1 MEASEQKETVAL
13 LQTSQEKASGV
24 NKKNFFREK
33 LHYIAGIAAALL
45 LLVFYLA
52 ILTFVNS
59 FDHAISEL
67 ARMWY
72 FIVPLSIGFGMQV
85 GLYFYIKK
93 FIAERAATASVAWAG
108 GLSGASMV
116 ACCAHHLTDFLPI
129 LGLSA
134 AAIFLD
140 KYQLTFIL
148 IALFSNFIGVVYML
162 SVMKKHSLFSTE
174 NEFLVRIF
182 SMDFDNALKLSFT
195 LGLALVVLSAL
206 FALNG
211 FM

>member
-1 MEASEQKETVAL
+1 MIDLIQFI
-13 LQTSQEKASGV
+13 
-24 NKKNFFREK
+24 KKKF
-33 LHYIAGIAAALL
+33 HYFAGAVAALL
-45 LLVFYLA
+45 LLAFYLT
-52 ILTFVNS
+52 ILTLVNS
-59 FDHAISEL
+59 FDHALSEL
-67 ARMWY
+67 QRMWY
-72 FIVPLSIGFGMQV
+72 FIVPLSLGFGTQV

-93 FIAERAATASVAWAG
+93 FIAERAAAASVAGAG

-134 AAIFLD
+134 FAIFLD
-140 KYQLTFIL
+140 KYQFTFIL
-148 IALFSNFIGVVYML
+148 IALFSNFLGVVYML
-162 SVMKKHSLFSTE
+162 SVMKKHTLFSAE
-174 NEFLVRIF
+174 NELLVKIF
-182 SMDFDNALKLSFT
+182 SLDFDKALKLSLT

>member
-1 MEASEQKETVAL
+1 MIDMTEFIKKKFHYFA
-13 LQTSQEKASGV
+13 GV
-24 NKKNFFREK
+24 
-33 LHYIAGIAAALL
+33 AAAIL

-52 ILTFVNS
+52 ILTLVNS
-59 FDHAISEL
+59 FGHALSEL

-72 FIVPLSIGFGMQV
+72 FIIPLSIGFGTQV
-85 GLYFYIKK
+85 GLYFYIKN
-93 FIAERAATASVAWAG
+93 FIAERAATASVAGAG

-134 AAIFLD
+134 FAIFLD
-140 KYQLTFIL
+140 KYQFTFIL

-162 SVMKKHSLFSTE
+162 SVMKKHSLFNTE
-174 NEFLVRIF
+174 DEFLVKLF
-182 SMDFDNALKLSFT
+182 SIDFDKALKLSFT
-195 LGLALVVLSAL
+195 FGLALVVLSAL

>member
-1 MEASEQKETVAL
+1 MTETKTGIFGAI
-13 LQTSQEKASGV
+13 
-24 NKKNFFREK
+24 KKK
-33 LHYIAGIAAALL
+33 QHYIFGTIAAAALIA
-45 LLVFYLA
+45 FYLT
-52 ILTFVNS
+52 ILTLVNS
-59 FDHAISEL
+59 FEHAISEL

-72 FIVPLSIGFGMQV
+72 FILPLSSGFGTQV
-85 GLYFYIKK
+85 GLYFYIKN
-93 FIAERAATASVAWAG
+93 FIAEKTAAASVAGAG

-134 AAIFLD
+134 FAIFLD

-148 IALFSNFIGVVYML
+148 IALFSNFLGVVYML

-174 NEFLVRIF
+174 NEFLVKIF
-182 SMDFDNALKLSFT
+182 SIDFDKALKLSFT

-206 FALNG
+206 FAINNK
-211 FM
+211 M

>member
-1 MEASEQKETVAL
+1 
-13 LQTSQEKASGV
+13 
-24 NKKNFFREK
+24 
-33 LHYIAGIAAALL
+33 
-45 LLVFYLA
+45 
-52 ILTFVNS
+52 
-59 FDHAISEL
+59 
-67 ARMWY
+67 MWY
-72 FIVPLSIGFGMQV
+72 FIVPLSIGFGTQV

-93 FIAERAATASVAWAG
+93 FIAEKAATASVAGAG

-134 AAIFLD
+134 FAIFLD

-174 NEFLVRIF
+174 NEFLVKIF
-182 SMDFDNALKLSFT
+182 SLDFDKALKLSFT

-206 FALNG
+206 FALNN

>member
-1 MEASEQKETVAL
+1 MTETKTGIFGAI
-13 LQTSQEKASGV
+13 
-24 NKKNFFREK
+24 KKK
-33 LHYIAGIAAALL
+33 QHYIFGTIAAAALIA
-45 LLVFYLA
+45 FYLT
-52 ILTFVNS
+52 ILTLVNS
-59 FDHAISEL
+59 FDHALSEF

-72 FIVPLSIGFGMQV
+72 FILPLSLGFGTKV
-85 GLYFYIKK
+85 GLYFYIKN
-93 FIAERAATASVAWAG
+93 FIAEKTATASVAGAG

-134 AAIFLD
+134 FAIFLD

-148 IALFSNFIGVVYML
+148 IALFSNFLGVIYML

-174 NEFLVRIF
+174 NGFLVKIF
-182 SMDFDNALKLSFT
+182 SLDFDKALKLSFT

-206 FALNG
+206 FALNN
-211 FM
+211 FI

>member
-1 MEASEQKETVAL
+1 MIGLVQFI
-13 LQTSQEKASGV
+13 
-24 NKKNFFREK
+24 NKKF
-33 LHYIAGIAAALL
+33 HYLAGAAAALL
-45 LLVFYLA
+45 LLAFYLT
-52 ILTFVNS
+52 ILTLVNS
-59 FDHAISEL
+59 FDHALSEL

-72 FIVPLSIGFGMQV
+72 FIVPLSIGFGTQV
-85 GLYFYIKK
+85 GLYFYIKN
-93 FIAERAATASVAWAG
+93 FIAERAATASVAGAG

-134 AAIFLD
+134 FAIFLD

-162 SVMKKHSLFSTE
+162 SVIKKHSLFNAE
-174 NEFLVRIF
+174 NGFLVRIF
-182 SMDFDNALKLSFT
+182 SIDFDKALNLSFT
-195 LGLALVVLSAL
+195 LGLALVILSAL
-206 FALNG
+206 FALNN